1 MFRGIRRKEKEIQG
15 DQVLEILKNGEY
27 GIFSTVS
34 NNGYPYGIPVN
45 YVYINDTIYFH
56 CALEGHK
63 LDNITYNN
71 KVSFCVVGDTYI
83 LSDKFSTK
91 YDSVIVFGKATEAFG
106 EEKNTALIKLLEKYS
121 SDYIDKGKIYI
132 KNAIDKTKVIKISIY
147 YISGKSGK

>member
-15 DQVLEILKNGEY
+15 EQVLEILKNGEY

-34 NNGYPYGIPVN
+34 NSGYPYVIPVN
-45 YVYINDTIYFH
+45 YVYTNDTIYFH

-83 LSDKFSTK
+83 LSDKFSTN
-91 YDSVIVFGKATEAFG
+91 YDSIIVFGKATEAFD

-121 SDYIDKGKIYI
+121 SDYMDKGKIYI
-132 KNAIDKTKVIKISIY
+132 KNAGDKTKVIKISIDY
-147 YISGKSGK
+147 VSGKSGK